1 MLIFRNYQ
9 HPDDCFYTHSNG
21 AHLTSS
27 PFLIDSEIL
36 SSNFSVMNA
45 GCCKVLLHPL
55 WGSAVYP
62 ATLFTTAPAARV
74 VELLNLLETGGFNEK
89 LAFQLT

>member
-1 MLIFRNYQ
+1 MIVVGNLNQKADYLNKCVDTNDSILLINS
-9 HPDDCFYTHSNG
+9 HG
-21 AHLTSS
+21 LTS
-27 PFLIDSEIL
+27 IL
-36 SSNFSVMNA
+36 HFSVMNA

-74 VELLNLLETGGFNEK
+74 LTLLNLLKDGAYDERLPF
-89 LAFQLT
+89 